1 MKKTIY
7 FIVKWLP
14 ITALVLLNIINI
26 LIMNLGDSCQ
36 YLLFN
41 YMFGNS
47 ILFSIFLYVLS
58 SVLQIGLWNRIL
70 IITNLGILLI
80 GFTDYFI
87 SLKYGSDFIS
97 NWTMFNID
105 ISISLIGIVLSIIFS
120 LRDKRCKV

>member
-1 MKKTIY
+1 MKNIIY
-7 FIVKWLP
+7 LIVKWLP
-14 ITALVLLNIINI
+14 VTALVLLNIINI
-26 LIMNLGDSCQ
+26 LIMNYGDSYQ

-47 ILFSIFLYVLS
+47 VLFSLFLYVLS

-80 GFTDYFI
+80 GFADYFI
-87 SLKYGSDFIS
+87 SLNYGSDFIS

-105 ISISLIGIVLSIIFS
+105 FSISLIGIVLSIIFS